1 MDINDIIVL
10 ANAGYTKADI
20 TALLGAQTQAQ
31 VPAQTQAQVPAQ
43 IPAQVPVPA
52 PAPAPPTANVP
63 VYAPSPIPVPVQTQQ
78 QAPAQ
83 DDSINKMLAE
93 MSLLRQDLQ
102 TNNIINSQQ
111 PKVETAD
118 DIIAK
123 IINPPI
129 VKKEG

>member
-1 MDINDIIVL
+1 MDINDIITL
-10 ANAGYTKADI
+10 ANAGYTKSDI
-20 TALLGAQTQAQ
+20 SALLGVQTPVQAPVQ
-31 VPAQTQAQVPAQ
+31 TPVQAPVQTPVQAPVQTPVQAPIQTPVQAPVQTPVQIPAQTQL
-43 IPAQVPVPA
+43 
-52 PAPAPPTANVP
+52 
-63 VYAPSPIPVPVQTQQ
+63 

-102 TNNIINSQQ
+102 TSNIINSQQ

-129 VKKEG
+129 ITKEG

>member
-1 MDINDIIVL
+1 MNINDLVAL

-20 TALLGAQTQAQ
+20 TALLEAQTPAPVQT
-31 VPAQTQAQVPAQ
+31 PAQT
-43 IPAQVPVPA
+43 PA
-52 PAPAPPTANVP
+52 PAPAPASGVVPAPPTANVP
-63 VYAPSPIPVPVQTQQ
+63 VYAPSPIPVQTQQ

-102 TNNIINSQQ
+102 TSNIINSQQ
-111 PKVETAD
+111 PKVETVD

-129 VKKEG
+129 ITKEG

>member
-1 MDINDIIVL
+1 MDINDIITL
-10 ANAGYTKADI
+10 ANAGYTKSDI
-20 TALLGAQTQAQ
+20 SALLGVQTPVQAPVQ
-31 VPAQTQAQVPAQ
+31 TPVQIPAQTQL
-43 IPAQVPVPA
+43 
-52 PAPAPPTANVP
+52 
-63 VYAPSPIPVPVQTQQ
+63 
-78 QAPAQ
+78 QAPAH

-102 TNNIINSQQ
+102 TSNIINSQQ

-129 VKKEG
+129 ITKEG